1 MRFRLVAKAGTHD
14 VVDKAGLVTTYKA
27 GDIIESDRDLRK
39 QFEGKFELTSGDPD
53 AEKVVSPPD
62 IPLANKSIKSSTKV
76 QAVDVSDQFPLA
88 EKVGLKVLEKAN
100 WFTVIDPDNDDQVQN
115 DKKLRKN
122 QVDAFLAEYE
132 EIPEE
137 DDAEDD

>member
-14 VVDKAGLVTTYKA
+14 VVDKAGLITTYKA

-39 QFEGKFELTSGDPD
+39 QFEGKFELISGDPD

-62 IPLANKSIKSSTKV
+62 IRLANKSIKSSTKV